1 MVNAVYNKELQT
13 VTISFSGDNFY
24 DLLECV
30 KDNYCIFLSAEK
42 VWTTNPHTALSMLSH
57 ITTNIESVHIS
68 KADIADMKKD
78 QFSFGKR
85 ETNEINIS
93 IYPKFF
99 KQYPIIKGKIPHENF
114 QFDCIKKG
122 LTRDKFAFFLGMG
135 SGKTFIVIQILNH
148 LIQNNSTDRVL
159 IITPIEG
166 VINWR
171 RELIKF
177 SPFFKQEDI
186 TISTAKKNRNPLESD
201 PKVIIMTYRH
211 FLTMSDDFYKLNNPK
226 KKGVKKYRK
235 PTIPFEQ
242 WGKFRTIILDESH
255 NIKNYSIRQSHV
267 LHLHKHLFQ
276 YRYLLT
282 GTPSPNNFGELYS
295 QMKFLDSSSVPHSY
309 SEWIAMIA
317 NIGNRFSRYG
327 INYFY
332 AEETVRWE
340 KSFLPWVTRYT
351 SDEILDLPDLLVKK
365 IYVELSDYQK
375 NIYQKLINHII
386 FVLKKNNDGI
396 LIPRLMKNKFPY
408 ISMALDNPLLLKGK
422 IDNDHLAK
430 LIDNFK
436 FEKHHGK
443 FEILISLID
452 TYINKESRKVVIFDY
467 HPMTLD
473 ILNDYFEKENFHP
486 LLIHGQ
492 NTPRGME
499 ATDFRADV
507 IDQFK
512 TSKKHNLLIAS
523 LKVLRTAVNLQE
535 ATRAIYFGRDYSYLS
550 WAQSQKRLHRIG
562 QKEMVIINPLIF
574 ESSLD
579 VCLDVI
585 LEKKQDLD
593 KAIFSKDSLSIDK
606 WKKIFEGD
614 MS

>member
-1 MVNAVYNKELQT
+1 MVNAVYNKALHE

-24 DLLECV
+24 DLLDCV
-30 KDNYCIFLSAEK
+30 KDKGCTFLPNEK
-42 VWTTNPHTALSMLSH
+42 VWITSPYVALPMLSH
-57 ITTNIESVHIS
+57 ITTNIEGVHIS
-68 KADIADMKKD
+68 KADIASMKKD
-78 QFSFGKR
+78 QFSFSVQ
-85 ETNEINIS
+85 ETNEIDIPFCS
-93 IYPKFF
+93 EFF

-114 QFDCIKKG
+114 QLDCIKRG
-122 LTRDKFAFFLGMG
+122 IAQDKFAFFLGMG
-135 SGKTFIVIQILNH
+135 SGKGYIVIQILNH
-148 LIQNNSTDRVL
+148 LIQNNNTDRVL
-159 IITPIEG
+159 IVTPIEG

-177 SPFFKQEDI
+177 SPFFEKEDI
-186 TISTAKKNRNPLESD
+186 IISTAKKNRNPLEIDS
-201 PKVIIMTYRH
+201 KVIIMTYRH
-211 FLTMSDDFYKLNNPK
+211 FLTISDDFYKLNTPANK
-226 KKGVKKYRK
+226 RVKKYRK
-235 PTIPFEQ
+235 PSIPFEQ
-242 WGKFRTIILDESH
+242 WGKLRTIILDESH
-255 NIKNYSIRQSHV
+255 NIKSHKARQSHV

-317 NIGNRFSRYG
+317 NTGNRFSKYG

-332 AEETVRWE
+332 AEETAKWE
-340 KSFLPWVTRYT
+340 KSFLPWITRYT
-351 SDEILDLPDLLVKK
+351 SDEILDLPELLVKK

-375 NIYQKLINHII
+375 DIYQKLINYII
-386 FVLKKNNDGI
+386 FVLKENNDGV
-396 LIPRLMKNKFPY
+396 LVPKLMRNKFPY

-422 IDNDHLAK
+422 IDNGPLSK
-430 LIDNFK
+430 MIDNFK

-443 FEILISLID
+443 FEILTSLVD
-452 TYINKESRKVVIFDY
+452 TYINQESRKIVIFDY
-467 HPMTLD
+467 HPLTLD
-473 ILNDYFEKENFHP
+473 VLNDYFMKHNFNP

-492 NTPRGME
+492 NTPKGME

-512 TSKKHNLLIAS
+512 MSKKHNLLIAS

-574 ESSLD
+574 EGSLD
-579 VCLDVI
+579 ICLDVI
-585 LEKKQDLD
+585 LERKQDLD